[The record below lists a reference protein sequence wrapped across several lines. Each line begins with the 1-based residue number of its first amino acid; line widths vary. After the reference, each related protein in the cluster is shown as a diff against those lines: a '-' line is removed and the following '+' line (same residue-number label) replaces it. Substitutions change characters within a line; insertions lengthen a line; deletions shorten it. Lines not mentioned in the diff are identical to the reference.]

1 MGRIEYLVMC
11 SVQCHKWLIR
21 SLKTVRAV
29 QRDTEKWLESWSH
42 KFMSG
47 RRVPGCWQT
56 QPFCC
61 DRPKKSGHDGFSFDV
76 VYPTLC

>member
-1 MGRIEYLVMC
+1 MGRIEYLVWC

-47 RRVPGCWQT
+47 RRVLGYWQT
-56 QPFCC
+56 QLFFAVIAQ
-61 DRPKKSGHDGFSFDV
+61 KKKWSRWVFF
-76 VYPTLC
+76 